1 MYDVAVIGLGPAG
14 ATLARELGA
23 DKKVLC
29 LDLKDGEEDFKKPCG
44 GLLAPDSQKVLA
56 CFDLTLPKDVLVD
69 PQIFSVRTID
79 LDSGITRYYQ
89 RFYVNVDRNKFDNW
103 LASLIPNNVDIIKRA
118 RCISL
123 KREEDGY
130 SLTYIKDG
138 ERITAKAKYVVGAD
152 GANSVVRKALYK
164 EPKSLRRY
172 LSIQQWFKEEN
183 PKPFYSCVFDSKNT
197 DCYSWSISKDGC
209 FIFGGA
215 YPVKTAKEAF
225 QSQLKKLKELGVKFG
240 EPIKTEAC
248 IVLRPFSMNAFK
260 TGRDNAFLIGEAAG
274 FISPSSLEG
283 ISSAIKSGHILSGI
297 LNSDSKNKNRL
308 YRRKTKNLRFKLY
321 LKTLK
326 CPALYS
332 PFLRKLV
339 MKSRLSA
346 IKMIDNIDD

>member
-14 ATLARELGA
+14 ATLARELDGG
-23 DKKVLC
+23 KKVIC
-29 LDLKDGEEDFKKPCG
+29 LDLKNGEQGFKKPCG

-56 CFDLTLPKDVLVD
+56 RFDLTLPKDILVD

-89 RFYVNVDRNKFDNW
+89 RFYVNVDRNKFDSW
-103 LASLIPNNVDIIKRA
+103 LIGLIPPTVEIVKKA
-118 RCISL
+118 RCLSI
-123 KREEDGY
+123 KKQDGVF
-130 SLTYIKDG
+130 LITYIKDG
-138 ERITAKAKYVVGAD
+138 ELKTVSAKYLVGAD
-152 GANSVVRKALYK
+152 GANSVVRKFLYN
-164 EPKSLRRY
+164 EPKRLKRY

-215 YPVKTAKEAF
+215 YEIKNAREAF
-225 QSQLKKLKELGVKFG
+225 ENQLKRLKEMGFKFSD
-240 EPIKTEAC
+240 PIKTEAC
-248 IVLRPFSMNAFK
+248 IVLRPFSLGAFK
-260 TGRDNAFLIGEAAG
+260 TGDDNAFLIGEAAG

-283 ISSAIKSGHILSGI
+283 ISSAIKSGHILSEI
-297 LNSDSKNKNRL
+297 LNGNAGNKNRV
-308 YRRKTKNLRFKLY
+308 YHKKTKGLRLKLY
-321 LKTLK
+321 MKTLK

-339 MKSRLSA
+339 MKSKISA
-346 IKMIDNIDD
+346 IKMINE